1 MSVEKSS
8 SSAAMGV
15 SELKKAVA
23 AKEREV
29 DYKITH
35 FASFADNIEQVCDRD
50 NVCNT
55 EKYSDQ
61 QKKIQFEYFF
71 SFFFLLLFRFRQMT
85 LTSSIA
91 RTTCEQYATTID
103 HQYHFSIQLTYRKFK
118 NCSTNCAN

>member
-1 MSVEKSS
+1 
-8 SSAAMGV
+8 MGV

-71 SFFFLLLFRFRQMT
+71 SFFFYYYSDF
-85 LTSSIA
+85 A
-91 RTTCEQYATTID
+91 
-103 HQYHFSIQLTYRKFK
+103 K
-118 NCSTNCAN
+118 